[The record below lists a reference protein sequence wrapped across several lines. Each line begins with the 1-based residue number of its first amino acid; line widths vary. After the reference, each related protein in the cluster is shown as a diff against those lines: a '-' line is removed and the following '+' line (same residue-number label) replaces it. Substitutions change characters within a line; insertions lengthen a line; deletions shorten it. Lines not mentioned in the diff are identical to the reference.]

1 MSIALKILAFL
12 SACGIAI
19 FDFSKFQ
26 LIAENPYYFDQVISY
41 YFLPVGFLLAL
52 FFFTGFL
59 QNKVFKKITAVLL
72 MVFSGFH
79 LLLKI
84 ADLVYNFAMDKS
96 LLNYDNTY
104 QTVIWV
110 SQIILLVSF
119 FLLGLSFFK
128 NKLRSIS
135 AYVLIVS
142 VVAHILCY
150 SYYVIRSGY
159 NVSLLFNA
167 ESEIAFILTQGLV
180 LLGYV
185 GIYLKEVWIEN
196 ELLK

>member
-26 LIAENPYYFDQVISY
+26 IIATYPYYFDQVISY
-41 YFLPVGFLLAL
+41 YFLPAGLILAL
-52 FFFTGFL
+52 FYFTGFL

-72 MVFSGFH
+72 MVFSSLHF
-79 LLLKI
+79 LLKI
-84 ADLVYNFAMDKS
+84 ADLVYNYAMDKS
-96 LLNYDNTY
+96 LPNYDSTY
-104 QTVIWV
+104 QTIIWL
-110 SQIILLVSF
+110 SQIILLASF

-128 NKLRSIS
+128 NKVRGAS

-142 VVAHILCY
+142 VIAHIICY
-150 SYYVIRSGY
+150 AYFVIRSGY
-159 NVSLLFNA
+159 NVALLFDA
-167 ESEIAFILTQGLV
+167 DSEISFILTQVLV
-180 LLGYV
+180 LIGYI
-185 GIYLKEVWIEN
+185 GIYLKEVWFEN